1 MKCII
6 KPYQLLLGAYGECE
20 NNKFLKVWYVL
31 ALTSVCKERN
41 SLSCSWPEVT
51 FHANK
56 SSFSAAKAKEYDD
69 IVLFFSL
76 ATYHTR
82 SFDNE
87 GAGSR
92 STWLVGYCM
101 YHAHKWDS
109 YLLLL
114 DSFRFFENYCS
125 NYWIVSRVLVAWGCL
140 LCIYKKDSLDQE
152 WVLKILLL
160 VTRVIF
166 SIYLD
171 YST

>member
-20 NNKFLKVWYVL
+20 NIKFLKVWYVL
-31 ALTSVCKERN
+31 ALTSVCKERF
-41 SLSCSWPEVT
+41 SLLLMARSYLPRKQV
-51 FHANK
+51 F
-56 SSFSAAKAKEYDD
+56 FLAAKAKEYDD

-76 ATYHTR
+76 VTYHTR

-109 YLLLL
+109 YQLLP
-114 DSFRFFENYCS
+114 DSFRFLENYCS